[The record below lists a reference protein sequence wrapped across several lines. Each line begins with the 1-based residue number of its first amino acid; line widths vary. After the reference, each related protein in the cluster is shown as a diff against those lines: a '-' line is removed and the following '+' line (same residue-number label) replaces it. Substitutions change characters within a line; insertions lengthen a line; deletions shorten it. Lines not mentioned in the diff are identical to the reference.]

1 MIDVCWISR
10 PSLIVMLN
18 MLEYH
23 RGHFFEKGFVKMD
36 IKSLWESK
44 MQHVKNEPTSIARVS
59 YPHSDAINH
68 PKLKSISKIAY
79 SAQQLL

>member
-1 MIDVCWISR
+1 
-10 PSLIVMLN
+10 MLN

-23 RGHFFEKGFVKMD
+23 RGHFFRERFCKDGY
-36 IKSLWESK
+36 KSLWESK

-59 YPHSDAINH
+59 YPHSDAMNH

>member
-1 MIDVCWISR
+1 
-10 PSLIVMLN
+10 
-18 MLEYH
+18 
-23 RGHFFEKGFVKMD
+23 
-36 IKSLWESK
+36 